1 MDSKG
6 IAKMAMIAVV
16 AVVVVVAAVG
26 VALVAMP
33 NLLGGGSGGSGKSTG
48 ITVTN
53 PHSGSSYATN
63 SVCNI
68 QWTKTGDT
76 GVNVKIEYGYQ
87 GGPAMVTIVASTA
100 NTGSFD
106 WNIPAEF
113 TPRNN
118 YYVMVTSTTN
128 ASIFDQSDLFAITSG
143 GGLFNNPQ
151 VGDYVAYST
160 NFGSTM
166 RMEVTIVNATN
177 CTVMTTSTFGTMSS
191 SSNKTYEDK
200 SAAFTGQFDPNNL
213 PAEITLTN
221 IGKESIST
229 PYGARN
235 CDKYHL
241 TMTDGS
247 GDIWYY
253 SGIFVKMS
261 ATQSGSEMV
270 VTITLTG
277 TNLAIIVN
285 G

>member
-1 MDSKG
+1 
-6 IAKMAMIAVV
+6 
-16 AVVVVVAAVG
+16 
-26 VALVAMP
+26 
-33 NLLGGGSGGSGKSTG
+33 
-48 ITVTN
+48 
-53 PHSGSSYATN
+53 
-63 SVCNI
+63 
-68 QWTKTGDT
+68 
-76 GVNVKIEYGYQ
+76 
-87 GGPAMVTIVASTA
+87 
-100 NTGSFD
+100 
-106 WNIPAEF
+106 
-113 TPRNN
+113 
-118 YYVMVTSTTN
+118 
-128 ASIFDQSDLFAITSG
+128 
-143 GGLFNNPQ
+143 LFNNPQ